1 MRLVLTSTALALAAS
16 LAPLSASAQAPSCT
30 HNVGMVVSLTGAA
43 GRFGQ
48 AASKSVELA
57 FGELNKAAGAQ
68 GIAGC
73 RLAFEVR
80 DAQSQGAVAVD
91 QARQLVDLKKV
102 PAIIGGIISSVSI
115 PVVTSVTAP
124 AGVVQISPASTSPT
138 LTRLANE
145 GTTKGWFF
153 RTITSD
159 ALQGTAAAK
168 YAMDQGMR
176 ALTIIH
182 VNNDFGVNM
191 LAEFRKAYEALGGK
205 ILSVTPYNAQQPSYA
220 AEVTNALKSDP
231 PALYFIGYPG
241 DGTTIVRTWI
251 QQGGPQRFLL
261 NDGMNAA
268 DFIKGVGPQFLNN
281 AFGTSSGTTRTPST
295 EFFASAYPAM
305 SGGFD
310 AGAPAADRAF
320 DAGAILGLAIAQAGK
335 FEAAAIRDAIRKVTD
350 PGGEVVHAGP
360 QGFARA
366 LQLIR
371 EKKPVRYVGVIG
383 PVQFDR
389 NGDIVGPFRTWKI
402 TNGEVSTVGQMSM
415 EDVQAVQARLPR

>member
-1 MRLVLTSTALALAAS
+1 MRLVLTSTVLALAAS

-176 ALTIIH
+176 TLTIIH

-335 FEAAAIRDAIRKVTD
+335 FDAASIRDAIRKVTD

-402 TNGEVSTVGQMSM
+402 SNGEVTTVGQMSM

>member
-1 MRLVLTSTALALAAS
+1 
-16 LAPLSASAQAPSCT
+16 
-30 HNVGMVVSLTGAA
+30 MVVSLTGAA

-57 FGELNKAAGAQ
+57 FSELNKAAGAG

-73 RLAFEVR
+73 KLAFDLR
-80 DAQSQGAVAVD
+80 DAQSQGTVAVD

-115 PVVTSVTAP
+115 PVVTSVTGP

-138 LTRLANE
+138 LTKLGNE
-145 GTTKGWFF
+145 GKTGGWFF

-168 YAMDQGMR
+168 YAIDNDMKTL
-176 ALTIIH
+176 AIIH

-191 LAEFRKAYEALGGK
+191 LAEFRRAFEALGGK
-205 ILSVTPYNAQQPSYA
+205 VTSVTPYNAQQPSYA
-220 AEVTNALKSDP
+220 AEVTNALKGDP

-268 DFIKGVGPQFLNN
+268 DFIKGVGPAVPRQRVRHVVGHDQDAVDRVLH
-281 AFGTSSGTTRTPST
+281 AGLSRDERRLRCRRAGGRPRVRRRIDPRPGHRARRQVRGGGDPRLDPQGHRAGRRGGARRPAGLCARAAAHQGQEAGALRRRDRRRCSSTRTATSSARSAPG
-295 EFFASAYPAM
+295 ASP
-305 SGGFD
+305 
-310 AGAPAADRAF
+310 
-320 DAGAILGLAIAQAGK
+320 
-335 FEAAAIRDAIRKVTD
+335 T
-350 PGGEVVHAGP
+350 
-360 QGFARA
+360 ARS
-366 LQLIR
+366 R
-371 EKKPVRYVGVIG
+371 R
-383 PVQFDR
+383 
-389 NGDIVGPFRTWKI
+389 
-402 TNGEVSTVGQMSM
+402 SGQMSM
-415 EDVQAVQARLPR
+415 EDVQAVQAKLPK